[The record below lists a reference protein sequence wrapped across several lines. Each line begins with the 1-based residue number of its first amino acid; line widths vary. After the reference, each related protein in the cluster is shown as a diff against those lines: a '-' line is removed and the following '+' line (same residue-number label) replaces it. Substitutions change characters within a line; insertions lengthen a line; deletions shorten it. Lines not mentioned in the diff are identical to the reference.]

1 MTSRRMGRHPADDE
15 FVAYYAARADRLRN
29 TAYLLCG
36 DWHFAEDLMQVAV
49 TKLYQAW
56 HRIER
61 HHSLDQYARR
71 VLLRAFL
78 DERRRPW
85 RREYS
90 TMPNNPA
97 LDRVAPDSPSTDER
111 MVLRSALQRIPKRRR
126 AVLVL
131 RFFADQSV
139 EQVADILGCSTGTVK
154 SQTAHGLANLRDV
167 LGAALDDL
175 KQTSQGG
182 TRERRQGDL

>member
-1 MTSRRMGRHPADDE
+1 MKSERNGRHAPDDE
-15 FVAYYAARADRLRN
+15 FVAYYAARADHLRN

-36 DWHFAEDLMQVAV
+36 DWHLAEDLMQIAV
-49 TKLYQAW
+49 TKLYRAW

-61 HHSLDQYARR
+61 HDTVDQYARR

-85 RREYS
+85 RREFS
-90 TMPNNPA
+90 TTPHNPA
-97 LDRVAPDSPSTDER
+97 LDHVTADTPSTDER

-131 RFFADQSV
+131 RFFADLSV

-154 SQTAHGLANLRDV
+154 SQTAHGLANLREV
-167 LGAALDDL
+167 LGDALDDL
-175 KQTSQGG
+175 KQPAQGG
-182 TRERRQGDL
+182 QW